1 MADALVSFLIK
12 ELGSLIK
19 QEIEQE
25 VRLVVGVEK
34 EVTKLESTFMNLQAV
49 LNDAEQRQMEEESVK
64 FWLAKL
70 KNAAYE
76 MEDILDEWGTK
87 IQRSRLEKLQQ
98 DEDRRIRN
106 RHQVTKLSS
115 YFCSPF
121 SCVKKVALQH
131 DIASKI
137 KQILETL
144 EFIKNER
151 DQFKFNV
158 SDQRSREGSPYTH
171 GRKETSSTLIDRQDI
186 VGRDF
191 DRDIIVNRLLDVE
204 SSTNHMENDTK
215 DLRVISIIGMGGLG
229 KTTLA
234 QLVFDHDKV
243 KSHFK
248 LLMWVCVSDPFDR
261 TKVANAI
268 VREATGEDTHTST
281 WNALFQELCQSVKG
295 KKFLLVL
302 DDVWTNDPNNLKDL
316 MYLLD
321 LGDHGSRFLVT
332 TRSESVAS
340 ALNSH
345 KHILQGLNFD
355 QSSSLLFRKAFHGKE
370 KLRSEVL
377 EDIGTQ
383 ISTKCHGLPLALSL
397 LGSLLN
403 KKINENHWTH
413 VLKSKI
419 WELKGFDHQKKLVYP
434 IFLLSYDGLESQLK
448 NCFLYCATFPKAC
461 YIRKRT
467 VVRLWMAQGFLN
479 SSDEAKDPE
488 LTGEEYFD
496 ELADRAFFQDFSIN
510 SVGSGVCCKMHDLVH
525 DFAQFLTK
533 DHCYD
538 SYNNGDT
545 FSFNRNRN
553 PIHLSLIYDDVGNSY
568 MGPKTFHDSIRRT
581 NNVRTVQCRQS
592 YKFKGGK
599 YFLDRQYCSGDD
611 DYLSSDLVH
620 HLRNLRVL
628 KLKGMG
634 IAHIPNEIAK
644 LIHLRYLDLSRNENL
659 YKLPDSICGLIN
671 LQTLKLKR
679 CKKLIRLPKD
689 MGRMMIKLRNLD
701 IRHTGLVYLPKGIRN
716 WKSLQTLSTF
726 IVDALAEG
734 CKIEELKH
742 HNLLKDCLEIKG
754 LRSLES
760 AEQAAEAKLQTK
772 SQLTE
777 LGLDFESQLHQQSSA
792 DATIMESV
800 LWVLQ
805 PHSNLKKLTIN
816 NYLGSK
822 FPSWM
827 GDRKALRNLG
837 FLELYKCFSC
847 TELPALGLLPFLEV
861 LVIKDLR
868 NLKRIGVEI
877 YDGSQ
882 CVTEVAFPKLIT
894 LEISETANL
903 EVWEFG
909 NGEVQVGEMMPCVT
923 SIKLTGC
930 KNLIALPALS
940 KLQSL
945 ETLHIQN
952 AHQLTRI
959 SCQFYYVEA
968 SRGGIRQ
975 CNRFTSFPK
984 LATLDLSFLGKL
996 EVIVVGVITE
1006 GEKGNTNNG
1015 TAVMPCLKSLRIR
1028 ECRDLKSFGYLTES
1042 LPPSSLE
1049 NLHLCNLNEFGFGEE
1064 EADNLSLLPCLLDL
1078 DLWECPKLITFPRH
1092 LPSLSCLRI
1101 DDCPLLI
1108 SKDFGPYLPMS
1119 ANLTEIS
1126 IYESNQSLFH
1136 LENLARFKELRSL
1149 VLCAKLDESFKFIPV
1164 CLQNLTKLEYLWIKD
1179 RSGMYQ
1185 GGNWSVLSHIS
1196 DIRINNKKIDPLT
1209 YSALSD
1215 QISILHQG

>member
-1 MADALVSFLIK
+1 MADALVSFLIR

-34 EVTKLESTFMNLQAV
+34 EVMKLKSTFMNLQA
-49 LNDAEQRQMEEESVK
+49 ESVK

-87 IQRSRLEKLQQ
+87 IQKSRLEKLQQ

-115 YFCSPF
+115 YICSPF

-151 DQFKFNV
+151 DKFKFNV
-158 SDQRSREGSPYTH
+158 SDQRAREGSPYTH
-171 GRKETSSTLIDRQDI
+171 GRKETNSTLIDRLDI
-186 VGRDF
+186 VGRDS
-191 DRDIIVNRLLDVE
+191 DQDIIVNILLGIE
-204 SSTNHMENDTK
+204 SSTNHMENNSK
-215 DLRVISIIGMGGLG
+215 ILR
-229 KTTLA
+229 TTLS
-234 QLVFDHDKV
+234 QIVFDHDKV

-248 LLMWVCVSDPFDR
+248 LLMWVCVSDSFDR

-281 WNALFQELCQSVKG
+281 WNALFKELCQSVKG

-321 LGDHGSRFLVT
+321 LGDHGSWFLVT

-340 ALNSH
+340 ALNSY
-345 KHILQGLNFD
+345 KHILQGLNFE

-370 KLRSEVL
+370 KQKSEVL

-383 ISTKCHGLPLALSL
+383 ISIKCHGLPLALSL

-403 KKINENHWTH
+403 KKIDENHWTH
-413 VLKSKI
+413 VLRSKI

-496 ELADRAFFQDFSIN
+496 ELADRA
-510 SVGSGVCCKMHDLVH
+510 GVCCKMHDLVH

-545 FSFNRNRN
+545 FRCNRNRN

-568 MGPKTFHDSIRRT
+568 MGPKSFHDSIRRT

-599 YFLDRQYCSGDD
+599 YFLDRQHCSGDD
-611 DYLSSDLVH
+611 DYLSSGLVH

-634 IAHIPNEIAK
+634 IAHIPNEISK

-659 YKLPDSICGLIN
+659 NELPDSMCGLIN

-742 HNLLKDCLEIKG
+742 HNLLKDCLEIKR

-777 LGLDFESQLHQQSSA
+777 LGLDFESQLHQQSSV
-792 DATIMESV
+792 DATLMESV

-816 NYLGSK
+816 NYLG
-822 FPSWM
+822 
-827 GDRKALRNLG
+827 
-837 FLELYKCFSC
+837 FLELYKCYSC

-861 LVIKDLR
+861 LVIKNLR
-868 NLKRIGVEI
+868 NLKRIG
-877 YDGSQ
+877 
-882 CVTEVAFPKLIT
+882 LIT

-909 NGEVQVGEMMPCVT
+909 KGEVQVGEMMPCVT

-940 KLQSL
+940 KLPSL

-959 SCQFYYVEA
+959 SCEFYYW
-968 SRGGIRQ
+968 
-975 CNRFTSFPK
+975 
-984 LATLDLSFLGKL
+984 
-996 EVIVVGVITE
+996 GVITE
-1006 GEKGNTNNG
+1006 GEKGDTNNG
-1015 TAVMPCLKSLRIR
+1015 TSVMPCLKSLRIR

-1042 LPPSSLE
+1042 LPPSFLE
-1049 NLHLCNLNEFGFGEE
+1049 NLHLCNLNEFEFGEE

-1092 LPSLSCLRI
+1092 LPSLSCLRVD

-1126 IYESNQSLFH
+1126 IYESNQSLLH

-1185 GGNWSVLSHIS
+1185 GGDWSILSHIP

-1209 YSALSD
+1209 YPALSD